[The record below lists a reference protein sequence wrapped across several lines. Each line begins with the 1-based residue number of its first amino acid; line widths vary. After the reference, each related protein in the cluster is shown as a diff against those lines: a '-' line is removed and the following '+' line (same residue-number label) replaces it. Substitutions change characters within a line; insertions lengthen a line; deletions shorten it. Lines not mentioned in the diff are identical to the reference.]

1 MKMKVLLLIVSMF
14 ICFFYDRPHSFADQI
29 IDGNS
34 PVLRRIIKNKIL
46 RVGMN
51 PLFKPFS
58 FPEIKGE
65 QVRPVG
71 VDIDIAKLLAKEL
84 DVELDLIPPPDGKY
98 SELIPMLLRDDID
111 IIIAAMSRIFKRTK
125 FVEFTDS
132 YYDTGTSILLN
143 KVRCHDLGICDAK
156 DYLGLKSILKSLG
169 NENRLIIAA
178 TSGKAPRFSIKQFFP
193 NVPVD
198 HIKEFETNEKT
209 AEATAET
216 ASLPRSKIRPH
227 IMVHDEIFL
236 NTWVREN
243 PDKAFL
249 KLFVFPKPYRSDSYG
264 FAVKKGNQSFLNML
278 NIFISD
284 KLHGEGQFDEF
295 MEKYKKYK

>member
-1 MKMKVLLLIVSMF
+1 
-14 ICFFYDRPHSFADQI
+14 
-29 IDGNS
+29 
-34 PVLRRIIKNKIL
+34 
-46 RVGMN
+46 VGIN

-65 QVRPVG
+65 QVRQVG

-84 DVELDLIPPPDGKY
+84 DVELKIIPSPDGNY
-98 SELIPMLLRDDID
+98 SELIPMLLRDEID
-111 IIIAAMSRIFKRTK
+111 IIIAAMSRIFKRTRL
-125 FVEFTDS
+125 VEFSDS
-132 YYDTGTSILLN
+132 YYDTGTGIMLN
-143 KVRCHDLGICDAK
+143 KVRCHELGICDVR
-156 DYLGLKSILKSLG
+156 DYHELKRELKFMR
-169 NENRLIIAA
+169 NESRLIIAA

-193 NVPVD
+193 NVPED
-198 HIKEFETNEKT
+198 HIVEFETNKKA

-216 ASLPRSKIRPH
+216 TSKPNSVKSPH
-227 IMVHDEIFL
+227 IMVHDLIFL

-264 FAVKKGNQSFLNML
+264 FAIKKGNQSFLNML

-284 KLHGEGQFDEF
+284 KLHGEGQFNEF
-295 MEKYKKYK
+295 MEKYNKHR